1 MRAKVR
7 YWLAPGMPSI
17 ELIAADYVAQRFSPH
32 WHTGFAIGVVTQ
44 HAQGFHAGGRAWVIG
59 PGDVIVL
66 NPSQIHDGYA
76 LGPAGW
82 SSRMIYVP
90 EADFGALAGAPRG
103 DAMGFTLRFATA
115 MVHAPALWQAV
126 LDWHCLAESATDLR
140 GHRLSLDLFNGLRA
154 LMQPSDLGMAAQH
167 RPPGTQG
174 LREKLLA
181 QAGHGDARVASLN
194 AELELSRYGAWRR
207 VKNELGFAPKPLL
220 SQLRLMSAKE
230 RLARGSRV
238 IEAALDSGYHDQS
251 HFSRQF
257 AVAYGMTPAQF
268 RRVQLARV

>member
-7 YWLAPGMPSI
+7 YWLVPGMPSI

-44 HAQGFHAGGRAWVIG
+44 HAQGFHAGGRAWVIA

-66 NPSQIHDGYA
+66 NPNQIHDGYA
-76 LGPAGW
+76 LGPGGW

-90 EADFGALAGAPRG
+90 EADFGALAGVPRG
-103 DAMGFTLRFATA
+103 DAKGFTLRFTSAA
-115 MVHAPALWQAV
+115 LHAPALWQAV
-126 LDWHCLAESATDLR
+126 LDWHCLAESAADLR
-140 GHRLSLDLFNGLRA
+140 GHHLSLDVFNGLRA
-154 LMQPSDLGMAAQH
+154 LMQPSGPGMVAQN
-167 RPPGTQG
+167 RPSSAQV
-174 LREKLLA
+174 LSEKLLA
-181 QAGHGDARVASLN
+181 QAVNGDARVASLN

-207 VKNELGFAPKPLL
+207 VKNELGLAPKPLL

-230 RLARGSRV
+230 RLARGSPV

-257 AVAYGMTPAQF
+257 AAAYGMTPAQL